1 MAGNLD
7 LLSRRAGFNA
17 ALRHFKYTT
26 GLIQPIT
33 AGQNPADLLQAGLAD
48 GSIAREQ
55 IPPILS
61 AMLVDKFEYSYL
73 SRNSARLFED
83 CKQISETLSAWTA
96 LQIVVVY
103 QHPEIGICV
112 INPCSLESWES
123 ALPIKKDEL
132 LVVYVQSYGSDL
144 KKETLDQAVRDIH
157 AVLAGEKVK
166 GLKEYSSGT
175 AKKVSAPPA
184 AVAPAAKPSASPS
197 TVSSGPKAEG
207 YRITPKYS
215 VLVTNELFHNGNVE
229 SWKRIIA
236 SYRSTYEDL
245 DVLVYYD
252 GERINDLNALFKWGK
267 VKHGTPIMISIGG
280 VEIKDVSKLRRYLF
294 EGASPRFEVFL
305 KGSIDQP
312 LELF

>member
-7 LLSRRAGFNA
+7 LLSRKAGFNS
-17 ALRHFKYTT
+17 ALRHFKYATS
-26 GLIQPIT
+26 LIKPISG
-33 AGQNPADLLQAGLAD
+33 GQNPADLIQAA
-48 GSIAREQ
+48 IANGTIAKEQ
-55 IPPILS
+55 IAPILS
-61 AMLVDKFEYSYL
+61 AILVDKFEYSYC
-73 SRNSARLFED
+73 SKNSARHFED
-83 CKQISETLSAWTA
+83 STEISDCLAKWTA
-96 LQIVVVY
+96 LQIVVAY
-103 QHPEIGICV
+103 RHPEMGICA
-112 INPCSLESWES
+112 INPAKPASWES
-123 ALPIKKDEL
+123 VLPIRKDEL
-132 LVVYVQSYGSDL
+132 LVVYVQSIGNKLSR
-144 KKETLDQAVRDIH
+144 EVIDQATKDVH
-157 AVLAGEKVK
+157 ALLAGNKVEAA
-166 GLKEYSSGT
+166 KEYQSTSPP
-175 AKKVSAPPA
+175 AVSA
-184 AVAPAAKPSASPS
+184 APQAKAPSAKTS
-197 TVSSGPKAEG
+197 TSTPGPKAAN

-267 VKHGTPIMISIGG
+267 VKHGTPIMISVGG